1 MAQKKFRVAGGD
13 GRPGEERFVS
23 AAVLLNERAAQAK
36 VGKDLG
42 ESTAEMAKA
51 IKAFDPDSSWTRVPP
66 AE

>member
-1 MAQKKFRVAGGD
+1 MTGGFAILAYPAEY
-13 GRPGEERFVS
+13 GSSGVMTFLMSRRGTLF
-23 AAVLLNERAAQAK
+23 Q
-36 VGKDLG
+36 KDLG